1 MENKSK
7 AETFIGFAIRAKK
20 FRIGANAAATLKSAN
35 LIIVCSSASENTKKE
50 AEKLAGKFHCP
61 MLITKVKLLS
71 ELTYRENAKVMA
83 ITDKALSKAI
93 LDNSENDF
101 IAKN

>member
-1 MENKSK
+1 MKKISSYV
-7 AETFIGFAIRAKK
+7 GFAI
-20 FRIGANAAATLKSAN
+20 KSRN
-35 LIIVCSSASENTKKE
+35 VLVGQSIIKQNKTKQIYCIILCSSASENTKKE